1 MSFAAQS
8 SGRYTKNSGNITP
21 AESAVSAKLLVALEL
36 LQAWVSQVCLSGR
49 FIKERCYQVHYPQH
63 YRRHNRENAENVS
76 KEKPHGCIGMQG
88 LRRYFVMQVHNRKSR
103 KILMLE
109 LPGSFQTCQ
118 GAELK
123 ILNCHTTLNLA
134 AVLSP
139 LLV

>member
-1 MSFAAQS
+1 M
-8 SGRYTKNSGNITP
+8 Y
-21 AESAVSAKLLVALEL
+21 
-36 LQAWVSQVCLSGR
+36 
-49 FIKERCYQVHYPQH
+49 YPQH
-63 YRRHNRENAENVS
+63 YRRHNWENAENVS

-88 LRRYFVMQVHNRKSR
+88 LRQYFVVQVHNRKSR

-109 LPGSFQTCQ
+109 LPGSFQTRQ

-134 AVLSP
+134 AFLSP